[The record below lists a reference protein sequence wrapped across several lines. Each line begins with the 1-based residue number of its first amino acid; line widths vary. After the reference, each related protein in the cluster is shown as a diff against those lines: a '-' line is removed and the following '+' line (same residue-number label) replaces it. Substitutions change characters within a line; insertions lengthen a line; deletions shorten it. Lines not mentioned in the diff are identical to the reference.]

1 MSPIIAGIAA
11 FLSVAAFV
19 FYVIAASGYSKNYK
33 VLKNCQWFYYEK
45 KVQLSDDY
53 FYYGKTDDDYGK
65 LTTDDD
71 YGKLTTTTAVKY
83 FFGLKGFWYSISA
96 HDYREFFYYGSLNYD
111 NIDDKC
117 DSPGTSAF
125 ALTLVACIFSF
136 ITIIT
141 NGAGGVSEETAVKA
155 VSAVLSIIAS
165 LFGMIA
171 VGVFMTS
178 CYNKCNEI
186 FDDFGDMHYGNGSIL
201 ALTALF
207 CNFFAFILA
216 IVNIAAGG
224 STTPLADQ
232 K

>member
-11 FLSVAAFV
+11 LFSVAAFV
-19 FYVIAASGYSKNYK
+19 FYVIAASGYSKDYK
-33 VLKNCQWFYYEK
+33 VLKGCQWFYYDGS
-45 KVQLSDDY
+45 VQQ
-53 FYYGKTDDDYGK
+53 TDDFYGDIVYDY
-65 LTTDDD
+65 
-71 YGKLTTTTAVKY
+71 KY
-83 FFGLKGFWYSISA
+83 YFGLKGALFSVSKY
-96 HDYREFFYYGSLNYD
+96 DVRQFYYYGSSGDD
-111 NIDDKC
+111 NINDKC
-117 DSPGTSAF
+117 DSPGKSAF
-125 ALTLVACIFSF
+125 ALTVVACIFSF

-141 NGAGGVSEETAVKA
+141 NGAGGVSEETVVKA

-178 CYNKCNEI
+178 CYNK
-186 FDDFGDMHYGNGSIL
+186 FDDLFDDSDNFHYGNGSIL
-201 ALTALF
+201 ALTALI

-224 STTPLADQ
+224 STTPLTEQ

>member
-19 FYVIAASGYSKNYK
+19 FYVIAASGYSKDYK
-33 VLKNCQWFYYEK
+33 VLKGCPWFFYGDTDY
-45 KVQLSDDY
+45 KVY
-53 FYYGKTDDDYGK
+53 
-65 LTTDDD
+65 
-71 YGKLTTTTAVKY
+71 
-83 FFGLKGFWYSISA
+83 FGLKGYVHDVSINR
-96 HDYREFFYYGSLNYD
+96 HFVYYGSLDDDYYYD
-111 NIDDKC
+111 NINDKC
-117 DSPGTSAF
+117 DSPGLSAF
-125 ALTLVACIFSF
+125 ALTLVACILSF

-141 NGAGGVSEETAVKA
+141 NGAGGVSEETVVKA

-178 CYNKCNEI
+178 CYKKYHDLLE
-186 FDDFGDMHYGNGSIL
+186 DDSDKLHYGNGSIL

-207 CNFFAFILA
+207 CNFLAFILA
-216 IVNIAAGG
+216 TVNIAAGG
-224 STTPLADQ
+224 STTPLADH

>member
-11 FLSVAAFV
+11 VFSVAAFV
-19 FYVIAASGYSKNYK
+19 FYVIAASGYSKDYK
-33 VLKNCQWFYYEK
+33 VLKGCSWFYYHET
-45 KVQLSDDY
+45 DDY
-53 FYYGKTDDDYGK
+53 KYYY
-65 LTTDDD
+65 
-71 YGKLTTTTAVKY
+71 Y
-83 FFGLKGFWYSISA
+83 FGLKGVLYSES
-96 HDYREFFYYGSLNYD
+96 DYRHFDYYGSLDDDYYKD
-111 NIDDKC
+111 NINDEC
-117 DSPGTSAF
+117 DSPGLSAF
-125 ALTLVACIFSF
+125 ALTLVACILSF

-141 NGAGGVSEETAVKA
+141 NGAGGVSEETVVKA
-155 VSAVLSIIAS
+155 ASAVLSIIAS

-178 CYNKCNEI
+178 CYNKFHDLYDESNSS
-186 FDDFGDMHYGNGSIL
+186 DKLHYGNGSIL

-216 IVNIAAGG
+216 SVNIAVGG

>member
-1 MSPIIAGIAA
+1 MSPIIAGIGAV
-11 FLSVAAFV
+11 FSVAAFF
-19 FYVIAASGYSKNYK
+19 FYVIAASGYSKDYK
-33 VLKNCQWFYYEK
+33 VLKDCQWFYYDG
-45 KVQLSDDY
+45 KVPQGDDN
-53 FYYGKTDDDYGK
+53 YYYYAKP
-65 LTTDDD
+65 DDD
-71 YGKLTTTTAVKY
+71 YGKLTTTVYEADSKFY
-83 FFGLKGFWYSISA
+83 FGLKGYSISISNRPR
-96 HDYREFFYYGSLNYD
+96 HFYYYGTYKYD
-111 NIDDKC
+111 NINDKC
-117 DSPGTSAF
+117 DSPGKSAF
-125 ALTLVACIFSF
+125 ALTLVACILSF

-141 NGAGGVSEETAVKA
+141 NGAGGVSEETVVKA
-155 VSAVLSIIAS
+155 VSAVLSIIAC

-178 CYNKCNEI
+178 CYNK
-186 FDDFGDMHYGNGSIL
+186 FHDLYDDLDSSDDLHYGNGSIL